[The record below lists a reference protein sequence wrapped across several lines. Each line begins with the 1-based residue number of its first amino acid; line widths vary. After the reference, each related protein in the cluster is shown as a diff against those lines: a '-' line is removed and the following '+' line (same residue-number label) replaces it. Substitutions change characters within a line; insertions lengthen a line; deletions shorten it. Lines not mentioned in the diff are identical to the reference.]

1 MSASDLVGVNLSQM
15 VELQQTFE
23 QRAAQIED
31 LIATITNLVGSTGA
45 PGAVHWQGRLADDFR
60 AEWDAVYVRNLR
72 QLVDALHD
80 QARYVNENRR
90 RSNLVLNGVD
100 A

>member
-1 MSASDLVGVNLSQM
+1 MPVTDTVGVNLEQM

-23 QRAAQIED
+23 AKAAEIDQLVADISR
-31 LIATITNLVGSTGA
+31 LVGSGGA

-60 AEWDAVYVRNLR
+60 AQWDSVYVKNLR
-72 QLVDALHD
+72 ELVQALHD

>member
-1 MSASDLVGVNLSQM
+1 MPTSDLVGVNLTQM

-23 QRAAQIED
+23 ARAAQIDE
-31 LIATITNLVGSTGA
+31 LIAAVSNLVGTAGA

-60 AEWDAVYVRNLR
+60 AQWDAVYVKNLR

>member
-1 MSASDLVGVNLSQM
+1 MPSTDLVGVNLTQM
-15 VELQQTFE
+15 VQLQQTFE
-23 QRAAQIED
+23 SRAAQIDE
-31 LIATITNLVGSTGA
+31 LIAAISNLVGTAGA
-45 PGAVHWQGRLADDFR
+45 PGSVHWQGKLADDFR
-60 AEWDAVYVRNLR
+60 AEWDAVYVKNLR
-72 QLVDALHD
+72 QLVEALHD

>member
-1 MSASDLVGVNLSQM
+1 MPSTDLVGVNLTQM
-15 VELQQTFE
+15 VQLQQTFE
-23 QRAAQIED
+23 SRAAQIDD
-31 LIATITNLVGSTGA
+31 LIAAISNLVGTAGS
-45 PGAVHWQGRLADDFR
+45 PGSVHWQGKLADDFR
-60 AEWDAVYVRNLR
+60 VEWDAVYVKNLR
-72 QLVDALHD
+72 QLVEALHD